1 MAFQRLAIYY
11 LPPPGPLAD
20 LGNAWLGWDARAG
33 VAVARPDCGLDLA
46 ALTAAPH
53 RYGFHATLKAP
64 FRLAADRMQA
74 EVAAALHDHAAR
86 LAPVLLPEGLALRAE
101 HGFLALM
108 PPAPVPELTALAA
121 GLVRGLDGFR
131 APLTTAERARR
142 RPETLSPRQRAQL
155 DRWGYPWIFADFRFH
170 MTLTGPLADPAPVM
184 RALAPVLPADLGA
197 PLTIRH
203 VALMGED
210 AEGRFHLIAEVPLP
224 AQK

>member
-1 MAFQRLAIYY
+1 LHAALPISRRDMLPQQCELGAFCRHPPSAKEKSGADPASRCQERAAMAFQRLAIYY

-20 LGNAWLGWDARAG
+20 FGNTWLGWDARAG

-64 FRLAADRMQA
+64 FRLAADRIQA
-74 EVAAALHDHAAR
+74 EVVVALHDHAAR

-131 APLTTAERARR
+131 APLTAAERARR

-170 MTLTGPLADPAPVM
+170 
-184 RALAPVLPADLGA
+184 
-197 PLTIRH
+197 
-203 VALMGED
+203 
-210 AEGRFHLIAEVPLP
+210 
-224 AQK
+224 